1 MWKNTLHECV
11 EFIFKCKILV
21 SNNIRPVY
29 YNISVPGPIT
39 SPSESIYHSAQTV
52 RLNKKLQNIGP
63 APVPCV
69 YNNPACH
76 QPQPCC
82 SSGNMMSAAASGVV
96 SDPIDEAV
104 RLLEHSAAMLQ

>member
-1 MWKNTLHECV
+1 M
-11 EFIFKCKILV
+11 
-21 SNNIRPVY
+21 
-29 YNISVPGPIT
+29 

-63 APVPCV
+63 APVPTV

-76 QPQPCC
+76 QPPLPCC
-82 SSGNMMSAAASGVV
+82 TPGNFMMNNVTGAASGVV